1 MKEVTD
7 TNVVNVLM
15 NDGVGNVWKNHD
27 VELSNFIEEMSPKT
41 TFEIGSGSGRLGKLY
56 LSKNINNSWTA
67 LEPNHVYDEVIMPN
81 FIHLREWFDSKY
93 NIRPYSWLPNWLIT
107 PLVFFEKNQFFQ
119 KVVHYSIYIF

>member
-1 MKEVTD
+1 
-7 TNVVNVLM
+7 
-15 NDGVGNVWKNHD
+15 
-27 VELSNFIEEMSPKT
+27 MSPKT

-93 NIRPYSWLPNWLIT
+93 NIYL
-107 PLVFFEKNQFFQ
+107 
-119 KVVHYSIYIF
+119 